1 MSKYEEFDEYERLI
15 KELLSKKRFV
25 HSMNV
30 ADECYKLAEKYGGDK
45 KRCYLAGLLH
55 DVMKEETPEKQ
66 RQFVLESGLSP
77 DPAEIATKSLWH
89 AVAGAYY
96 VREKLKIDDAEVIN
110 AIRYH
115 TVGCAR
121 MTLLEKIVYLGDMI
135 SAERDYK
142 DVERLREYCYN
153 DIDVAMS
160 VALCYQLADIS
171 GKCGYIPVSTFEAYN
186 YYLRFNENKEHL

>member
-1 MSKYEEFDEYERLI
+1 MSKYEEFDKYEHLI
-15 KELLSKKRFV
+15 KQLLSKKRYN
-25 HSMNV
+25 HSMCV
-30 ADECYKLAEKYGGDK
+30 AEECYKLAERYGADK

-55 DVMKEETPEKQ
+55 DVMKEEKSEKQ
-66 RQFVLESGLSP
+66 RQYTVESGLSP
-77 DPAEIATKSLWH
+77 DPAEVATKSLWH

-96 VREKLKIDDAEVIN
+96 VREELGIDDAEVIS

-121 MTLLEKIVYLGDMI
+121 MTLLEKIVFLGDMI
-135 SAERDYK
+135 SNDRDYK
-142 DVERLREYCYN
+142 DVDKMRDYCYK

-160 VALCYQLADIS
+160 VALAYYLTDIS
-171 GKCGYIPVSTFEAYN
+171 EKCGFLCASTFEAYN

>member
-15 KELLSKKRFV
+15 KGLLSKKRFV

-30 ADECYKLAEKYGGDK
+30 ADECYKLAEKYCGDK

-66 RQFVLESGLSP
+66 RQYVIDSGLSP

-115 TVGCAR
+115 TVGSAR

-135 SAERDYK
+135 SADRDYK
-142 DVERLREYCYN
+142 DVEKLREYCYK

-171 GKCGYIPVSTFEAYN
+171 GKCGSLPVSTFEAYN

>member
-1 MSKYEEFDEYERLI
+1 MSRYEEFDKYEELI
-15 KELLSKKRFV
+15 KQLLSKKRYN
-25 HSMNV
+25 HSMCV
-30 ADECYKLAEKYGGDK
+30 AEECYKLAERYSADK
-45 KRCYLAGLLH
+45 KRAYLAGLLH
-55 DVMKEETPEKQ
+55 DVMKEEHSEKQ
-66 RQFVLESGLSP
+66 RQYTIDSGLSP

-96 VREKLKIDDAEVIN
+96 VREELGITDSEVIR

-115 TVGCAR
+115 TVGCAG

-135 SAERDYK
+135 SEDRDYK
-142 DVERLREYCYN
+142 DVDKMREYCYK

-160 VALCYQLADIS
+160 VALGYQLTEVS
-171 GKCGYIPVSTFEAYN
+171 KKCGFLPASTFEAYN

>member
-15 KELLSKKRFV
+15 KGLLSKKRFV

-30 ADECYKLAEKYGGDK
+30 ADECYKLAEKYCGDK

-66 RQFVLESGLSP
+66 RQYVIDSGLSP

-115 TVGCAR
+115 TVGSAR

-135 SAERDYK
+135 SADRDYK
-142 DVERLREYCYN
+142 DVEKLREYCYK
-153 DIDVAMS
+153 DIDVATS

-171 GKCGYIPVSTFEAYN
+171 GKCGSLPVSTFEAYN